1 MLVRCGAWVSIDE
14 LEQSLTIDEL
24 FMLYRAAS
32 ADFTLNMK
40 AMAASQGADVD
51 WDEDWYSPE
60 PPKPPE
66 VLEGGDLR
74 FMPIGL
80 GYEGG

>member
-1 MLVRCGAWVSIDE
+1 LLVKCGAWKSIFDIE
-14 LEQSLTIDEL
+14 ESLTIDEL
-24 FMLYRAAS
+24 FMLYRAAN
-32 ADFTLNMK
+32 ADFSMNLK

-51 WDEDWYSPE
+51 WGDDWYDPE

-66 VLEGGDLR
+66 ILEQQDMR

-80 GYEGG
+80 GYESA